1 MFIEKVNQFI
11 SLAIENSN
19 LEKSEFSPLRGKYIS
34 IILSNTST
42 VINLTI
48 VENTFILIE
57 DTGVESDLIL
67 EGSPIGFLN
76 YINNIGEDHSIK
88 ISGKAA
94 LAENFSSIMSKI
106 NVDWEQIISEYTS
119 DSVGFYSAKIY
130 NFFNHKKIEIEES
143 LVRNIK
149 EYVRDETD
157 IIPSKESINNYIKD
171 VDSLRNKIELVDA
184 KLKKIK

>member
-1 MFIEKVNQFI
+1 MVIEKVNQFI

-19 LEKSEFSPLRGKYIS
+19 LDKNEFSSLRGKYIS

-48 VENTFILIE
+48 SEDTFILIE
-57 DTGVESDLIL
+57 STEVESDLIL

-88 ISGKAA
+88 ISGKAV

-106 NVDWEQIISEYTS
+106 NIDWEQIIAEYTN
-119 DSVGFYSAKIY
+119 DSIGFYSAKIY

-143 LVRNIK
+143 LLRNAK

-157 IIPSKESINNYIKD
+157 IIPSKESINNYIED

>member
-1 MFIEKVNQFI
+1 MVIEKVNQFI

-94 LAENFSSIMSKI
+94 LAENF
-106 NVDWEQIISEYTS
+106 
-119 DSVGFYSAKIY
+119 
-130 NFFNHKKIEIEES
+130 
-143 LVRNIK
+143 
-149 EYVRDETD
+149 
-157 IIPSKESINNYIKD
+157 
-171 VDSLRNKIELVDA
+171 
-184 KLKKIK
+184 

>member
-1 MFIEKVNQFI
+1 
-11 SLAIENSN
+11 
-19 LEKSEFSPLRGKYIS
+19 
-34 IILSNTST
+34 
-42 VINLTI
+42 
-48 VENTFILIE
+48 
-57 DTGVESDLIL
+57 
-67 EGSPIGFLN
+67 
-76 YINNIGEDHSIK
+76 
-88 ISGKAA
+88 
-94 LAENFSSIMSKI
+94 MSKI
-106 NVDWEQIISEYTS
+106 NVDWEQIVAEYTS

-143 LVRNIK
+143 LLRNAK